1 MVNCKNVAAAQAE
14 SYYKVQDGYYTK
26 GAPPAEWVGEGAKRL
41 GLTEADADRQFADLL
56 RGRLPNGEEIAAGAG
71 GKRRAGVDV
80 CISAPKSVS
89 IAALVNGDERV
100 LQAHREAVRAALTEV
115 EQRIT
120 ARQTAANVVTRELT
134 GNIVCRAVEHDTSRL
149 GDPNLHSHCV
159 LLNVTQ
165 RAADGT
171 WVAIENQ
178 EVYRAQRELDAVYKS
193 ELACRV
199 AALGYQ
205 LRATRDGFELASV
218 TDAQIR
224 EYSRRKEDVDRAL
237 AERGLTREQSTAA
250 ERETAAL
257 DTRDR
262 KQTYDREALV
272 DEWAARGAAVGLDRS
287 IPAGPLDGLAA
298 SPEASAREAV
308 AFALAHLGERE
319 MAWKPAELQRA
330 ALGVAWGSASVAD
343 IKREAARLE
352 ASGEIIRKADGTLT
366 TKQGQALERSILD
379 AEARGRQAVPSLAN
393 VEDVRRELEGSRLND
408 KQRAAVEF
416 LLTTTNQVVGVQGK
430 AGVGKTTLLDEF
442 RRRAEAAGYRI
453 EGVAPSHSAVKALGE
468 AGIPAQTLQGWEVSG
483 GKGLDARS
491 IVLLDESSLA
501 SAKQVATVLRVAEA
515 AGARVVLIGDS
526 GQYQAVLAGK
536 AFEQLQSAGMATTTV
551 DKMLRQQT
559 EQLREVAQLSAE
571 GKGCEALAALGDS
584 VKEVAS
590 REARHLAIAERY
602 ARMDAESRRE
612 CLVLTGSNADRQAL
626 NAAIRAELKLSGT
639 GEKVEVFQ
647 REDLTAAEKR
657 RAASF
662 VEGQSLRFERDY
674 KSLGFVRGEVVRVNR
689 IDGNQLVVARADG
702 RETRITPAHLSGK
715 GLSVGRVETRELAA
729 GDRIRITGNVATADG
744 ATLRNGARATVLAVE
759 AGRLRVQVDGARKTL
774 EIDVRRSALSLDHG
788 YAATGHSAQGLGART
803 VLLDRDS
810 RSRTASE
817 RQFYTDV
824 TRSKE
829 QLEVFTDSSE
839 KLADAISR
847 QVDKSVALEMPPAA
861 PAVSRPIPARELEI
875 ER

>member
-1 MVNCKNVAAAQAE
+1 MINVKNVAAAQAE
-14 SYYKVQDGYYTK
+14 SYYRADDYYTR
-26 GAPPAEWVGEGAKRL
+26 GAPPAEWTGKGAARL
-41 GLTEADADRQFADLL
+41 GLSEANADRQFADLL
-56 RGRLPNGEEIAAGAG
+56 RGKLPNGDEIAHGAG
-71 GKRRAGVDV
+71 GKRRTGVDIT
-80 CISAPKSVS
+80 ISAPKSVS
-89 IAALVNGDERV
+89 IAALVNRDERIIR
-100 LQAHREAVRAALTEV
+100 AHREAVRAALTEV
-115 EQRIT
+115 EARIT
-120 ARQTAANVVTRELT
+120 ARQTAANVVTREPT
-134 GNIVCRAVEHDTSRL
+134 DNIVCRAVEHDTNRL

-165 RAADGT
+165 RADGT

-199 AALGYQ
+199 ASLGYQ
-205 LRATRDGFELASV
+205 LRATRDGFELAFV

-272 DEWAARGAAVGLDRS
+272 DEWAARGAAVGLDRG

-319 MAWKPAELQRA
+319 MAWKPAELQRV

-393 VEDVRRELEGSRLND
+393 VEDVRRELEGSKLKDND
-408 KQRAAVEF
+408 KQFAAVVF
-416 LLTTTNQVVGVQGK
+416 LMTTQNRVVGVQGK
-430 AGVGKTTLLDEF
+430 AGTGKTTLLEQF
-442 RRRAEAAGYRI
+442 RRQAEAAGYRI

-526 GQYQAVLAGK
+526 GQYQAVDAGK

-559 EQLREVAQLSAE
+559 ERLREVAQLSAE
-571 GKGCEALAALGDS
+571 GKGREALAALGDS
-584 VKEVAS
+584 VKEIAS
-590 REARHLAIAERY
+590 REARHQAIAERY

-626 NAAIRAELKLSGT
+626 NAAIRAELKLSST

-674 KSLGFVRGEVVRVNR
+674 KSLDFVRGEVVRVNR

-744 ATLRNGARATVLAVE
+744 TTLRNGQRATVLAVE
-759 AGRLRVQVDGARKTL
+759 AGRLRVQVDGARKAV
-774 EIDVRRSALSLDHG
+774 EIDARRSALSLDHG

-810 RSRTASE
+810 KSRTASE

-839 KLADAISR
+839 KLAEAISR

-861 PAVSRPIPARELEI
+861 PAVSRPLPARDIELE
-875 ER
+875 R